1 MIVKKINGIYMPE
14 PDRFMLKI
22 TIENEKKEADQY
34 QLILTRRIVK
44 SMLLHFR
51 KLLLG
56 KSLAT
61 SAQKIQEQKIK
72 KTTQDLAHI
81 FGPLLVTHFSLKK
94 SADND
99 MSFILNL
106 TLRSDQ
112 KFQMNCSKKILEFL
126 FNLFMKLQEKA
137 AWDLE
142 GALQTKK
149 IRTAAGTAKPIKRTL
164 H

>member
-1 MIVKKINGIYMPE
+1 MLVKKINGIYLPE

-22 TIENEKKEADQY
+22 TIENDKKEADQY
-34 QLILTRRIVK
+34 QLLLTRRIVK
-44 SMLLHFR
+44 SMLLHFK

-56 KSLAT
+56 RSLAAST
-61 SAQKIQEQKIK
+61 KKIHEQKIN

-94 SADND
+94 HADND

-106 TLRSDQ
+106 TLRKDQ
-112 KFQMNCSKKILEFL
+112 KFRMNCSKKILEFL

-149 IRTAAGTAKPIKRTL
+149 IRTAAGIAKPIKRTL

>member
-44 SMLLHFR
+44 SMILHFR

-56 KSLAT
+56 KSFAAST
-61 SAQKIQEQKIK
+61 KKIHEQKIK
-72 KTTQDLAHI
+72 KTAQDLAHI
-81 FGPLLVTHFSLKK
+81 FGPHLVTDFNLKK
-94 SADND
+94 HPENNL
-99 MSFILNL
+99 SFILNL
-106 TLRSDQ
+106 SLRKDQ

-137 AWDLE
+137 AWDLG

-149 IRTAAGTAKPIKRTL
+149 NLPAASDAKPIKRTL

>member
-81 FGPLLVTHFSLKK
+81 FGPHLVTDFNLKK
-94 SADND
+94 HPENNL
-99 MSFILNL
+99 SFIFNL
-106 TLRSDQ
+106 TLRNDQ

-142 GALQTKK
+142 GALKGKK
-149 IRTAAGTAKPIKRTL
+149 KLPDAKIAKPVKRTL